1 MKKDFAFAPVLLAI
15 GVALFLLRFTGITAH
30 IVISVVGALA
40 LAAYTILTKKE
51 WKLPAL
57 EIAMRACYG
66 VALITGIVV
75 MNIHTIVALNVIHK
89 VGAALFVVILVA
101 LLVHKFV
108 ANKKV

>member
-51 WKLPAL
+51 WKIPAL

-66 VALITGIVV
+66 VALITGIVI
-75 MNIHTIVALNVIHK
+75 MNVRGIDPIAVAHK
-89 VGAALFVVILVA
+89 VFCILFLA
-101 LLVHKFV
+101 LLIVLLASKV
-108 ANKKV
+108 LAKNKG